1 MTQDSMEMLLK
12 RIVDFRKKD
21 YEKNKE
27 LFYKLKEQQTP
38 HTLFI
43 SCCDSR
49 VDPNMIT
56 ESLPGELFTLRNIA
70 NIVPPFKEADNYAS
84 TVAAIEYAVLTL
96 GVKNIIVCGHS
107 NCGGCAASL
116 KPEEYLEEFPHT
128 KKWLNLIHEVRD
140 RVIKESTDDHGKK
153 HLLMEQANVVEQLKN
168 LLSYPYINE
177 RVKNGKLNISGW
189 YYIIDTGEI
198 YIYDKNAGE
207 FKLAN

>member
-1 MTQDSMEMLLK
+1 MNQDSMEMLLK

-27 LFYKLKEQQTP
+27 LFYKLKEKQTP

-43 SCCDSR
+43 SCSDSR
-49 VDPNMIT
+49 IDPNMIT
-56 ESLPGELFTLRNIA
+56 GSLPGELFTVRNIG
-70 NIVPPFKEADNYAS
+70 NIVPPYREADNYAS
-84 TVAAIEYAVLTL
+84 VASAIEYAVLTL

-116 KPEEYLEEFPHT
+116 KPEESLNEFPHI

-140 RVIKESTDDHGKK
+140 RVIKDTADDHAKR
-153 HLLMEQANVVEQLKN
+153 HRLMEQANVVEQLKN
-168 LLSYPYINE
+168 LLSYPYVNE

-198 YIYDKNAGE
+198 FIYDKNTGE
-207 FKLAN
+207 FRLAN

>member
-70 NIVPPFKEADNYAS
+70 NIVPPLQRS
-84 TVAAIEYAVLTL
+84 
-96 GVKNIIVCGHS
+96 
-107 NCGGCAASL
+107 
-116 KPEEYLEEFPHT
+116 
-128 KKWLNLIHEVRD
+128 R
-140 RVIKESTDDHGKK
+140 
-153 HLLMEQANVVEQLKN
+153 
-168 LLSYPYINE
+168 
-177 RVKNGKLNISGW
+177 
-189 YYIIDTGEI
+189 
-198 YIYDKNAGE
+198 
-207 FKLAN
+207 